1 MVALFNRNPSMT
13 RLLLHLVL
21 LAPLPAVAQWSYNPA
36 QYYVDE
42 ATEYMER
49 GLVHYNRFSTSKGK
63 DIREFA
69 YSCSYGLKAVQ
80 ALDNAIRVAGPS
92 DAVGLAARRFDIVG
106 TIYNKCGSYWPKKY
120 GGVCEYDFKNKGC
133 DALKWGLP

>member
-1 MVALFNRNPSMT
+1 M
-13 RLLLHLVL
+13 L
-21 LAPLPAVAQWSYNPA
+21 LASVLSASEVAYASPA

-49 GLVHYNRFSTSKGK
+49 GLVHYNRFSASKGK

-80 ALDNAIRVAGPS
+80 ALDNAVRVAGPF
-92 DAVGLAARRFDIVG
+92 DAVGLAARRFDIVS
-106 TIYNKCGSYWPKKY
+106 TVYNKCGSYWPKKY
-120 GGVCEYDFKNKGC
+120 GGACEYDYKNKEC